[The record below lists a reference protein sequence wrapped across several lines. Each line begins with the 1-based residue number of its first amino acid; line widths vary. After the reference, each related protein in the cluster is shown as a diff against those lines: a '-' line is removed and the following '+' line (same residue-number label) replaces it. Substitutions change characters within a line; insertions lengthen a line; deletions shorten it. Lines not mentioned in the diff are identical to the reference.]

1 MSMTKSTATTQQRK
15 AIVKQAI
22 ANQNLEGLPVS
33 RESRKIANEYIA
45 GKITAK
51 QAAAKIRARYGTL

>member
-1 MSMTKSTATTQQRK
+1 MTKSTATAQQRK
-15 AIVKQAI
+15 TIVKQAI